1 MQIKTYKGKHIYQP
15 HFFIL
20 NKGNNC
26 GKPLSAACAN
36 CFVCLLNT
44 AEEKEFYYW
53 LCFALWQTSQF
64 SPYLSGS
71 LIPFIHIK
79 SVKDV
84 IGNAIC
90 KIKDKPEE
98 YQKNLAIL
106 IDINNRQKIIEVQL
120 KILSQAKKAILNNV
134 LK

>member
-44 AEEKEFYYW
+44 TEEKEFYYW

-64 SPYLSGS
+64 SPFLSGS
-71 LIPFIHIK
+71 LIPFIHLK
-79 SVKDV
+79 NVKDV
-84 IGNAIC
+84 IGNAIY

-98 YQKNLAIL
+98 YQKKLAVL
-106 IDINNRQKIIEVQL
+106 IEINNQQQLLSEQL
-120 KILSQAKKAILNNV
+120 KQLVELKKILLRNIL
-134 LK
+134 